1 MYVSRLARK
10 RIGKRRHISPHHPFT
25 DCPDDLWRRR
35 RYFLSY
41 RRVRHQSVK
50 SSRTKITQ
58 RLSDWGKGAMT
69 RVGREREK
77 EEWKESTNPIRNEMV
92 FDAAAAEA
100 GVVASLDSPS
110 GAAAAASAAPI
121 IIFTLY
127 NIRIDMRAHSGES
140 VCRFL

>member
-1 MYVSRLARK
+1 
-10 RIGKRRHISPHHPFT
+10 
-25 DCPDDLWRRR
+25 
-35 RYFLSY
+35 
-41 RRVRHQSVK
+41 
-50 SSRTKITQ
+50 
-58 RLSDWGKGAMT
+58 
-69 RVGREREK
+69 
-77 EEWKESTNPIRNEMV
+77 MV
-92 FDAAAAEA
+92 FDAAAEA